1 LPLRQSP
8 DGGFFCEGCVSRECT
23 TAAQVMSVA
32 SEAAKNR
39 VVRSHALNQ
48 DSSRSHAIFIIN
60 VEREMMVPAAAAAA
74 SSSGGDDRAATA
86 AAHPTQMV
94 PAMRYGKLI
103 FVDRTLRM
111 GNMRVRRGRRAAGRP
126 GKMRVTCAH
135 LSPLFFFHGLFL
147 LFFFLRSGR

>member
-1 LPLRQSP
+1 MPLRQSP

-74 SSSGGDDRAATA
+74 VGAASATGDDRVHTAA

-103 FVDRTLRM
+103 FVDCKFGVDRC
-111 GNMRVRRGRRAAGRP
+111 MRGGADARPAGWASCTGTHAA
-126 GKMRVTCAH
+126 
-135 LSPLFFFHGLFL
+135 
-147 LFFFLRSGR
+147 

>member
-1 LPLRQSP
+1 
-8 DGGFFCEGCVSRECT
+8 
-23 TAAQVMSVA
+23 MSVA

-60 VEREMMVPAAAAAA
+60 VEREMMVPAAATAAGAA
-74 SSSGGDDRAATA
+74 SAGGDDRVHTATA

-103 FVDRTLRM
+103 FVDRTFGLAAS
-111 GNMRVRRGRRAAGRP
+111 MRSRAAGRP
-126 GKMRVTCAH
+126 AGQNARHMCSLVPAF
-135 LSPLFFFHGLFL
+135 LFFHGFFL
-147 LFFFLRSGR
+147 LFFFLRSGW